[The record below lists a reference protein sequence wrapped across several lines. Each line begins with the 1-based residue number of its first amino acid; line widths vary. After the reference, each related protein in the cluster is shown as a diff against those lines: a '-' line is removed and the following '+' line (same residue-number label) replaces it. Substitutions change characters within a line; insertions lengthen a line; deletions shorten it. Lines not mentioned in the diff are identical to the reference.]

1 MVKKQD
7 RARFY
12 VSYNCFCTLYFLM
25 KLLLVKLK
33 NLRTSALLNLNYGT
47 TEIKN
52 IKVAKMMELI
62 KTFDQ
67 YPHKWSFFQLH
78 NPSPFLLG
86 GNRVSENAVLV
97 KWVISFCL
105 GGEFYLEE

>member
-1 MVKKQD
+1 
-7 RARFY
+7 
-12 VSYNCFCTLYFLM
+12 
-25 KLLLVKLK
+25 
-33 NLRTSALLNLNYGT
+33 
-47 TEIKN
+47 
-52 IKVAKMMELI
+52 MELI

-105 GGEFYLEE
+105 GGEFYLEEWGSKGCKDGGTIKTCDQYPYKLVIFSVL